1 MKIYLVYAKIPK
13 YLNGWAEDTIDD
25 FVHYSRDE
33 DDNSVGLYAWT
44 IKKKYFNQ
52 FKKTRSNDFFV
63 YSEKDIPEDAI
74 EWFRKEVKTRELTKH
89 SFALVVG
96 GYVTEYKDK
105 SGKGVKMILV
115 SDELDKLYLGHDGY
129 IPEAYYEMSS
139 RASEDYYPL
148 NNTII
153 DALDM
158 IGYTTDYDIN
168 FGGDD
173 EVFDDEECYSRRERA
188 SYNMSYQLAVEG
200 SRYINLMANEFNA
213 FMMLYAP
220 LIFGK
225 ENTITKKYKRGE
237 LH

>member
-1 MKIYLVYAKIPK
+1 M
-13 YLNGWAEDTIDD
+13 
-25 FVHYSRDE
+25 
-33 DDNSVGLYAWT
+33 
-44 IKKKYFNQ
+44 
-52 FKKTRSNDFFV
+52 
-63 YSEKDIPEDAI
+63 
-74 EWFRKEVKTRELTKH
+74 TKH

-105 SGKGVKMILV
+105 NGKGVKMILV

-173 EVFDDEECYSRRERA
+173 EVFDDEECYSRRDRA